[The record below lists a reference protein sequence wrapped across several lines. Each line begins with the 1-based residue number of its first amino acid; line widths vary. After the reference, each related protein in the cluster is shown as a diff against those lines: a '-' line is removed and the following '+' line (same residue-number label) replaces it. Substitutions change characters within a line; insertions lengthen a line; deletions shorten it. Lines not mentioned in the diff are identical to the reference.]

1 MHQRSCRVIM
11 GLNKE
16 LLENVLEQE
25 ESDNNCAGDLDDID
39 TTSVYNTTQEEEY
52 PELKKG
58 INLPKTNSE
67 WLTANEHFKFSLM
80 PLIHQ
85 SQVTI

>member
-1 MHQRSCRVIM
+1 M

-16 LLENVLEQE
+16 LLENVFEQE
-25 ESDNNCAGDLDDID
+25 ESNNNCAGDLDDID
-39 TTSVYNTTQEEEY
+39 TTSVYNTNQEEEY

-80 PLIHQ
+80 SNPPITSDDLN
-85 SQVTI
+85 T